1 MNKAVTDGIV
11 FDPTP
16 FSAGLGV
23 WSTTTGRP
31 GTPTYAGAGGGVFVP
46 ADQDFSG
53 CMEIVKS
60 SATQAVRYMGQ
71 TPVQPGCYLQ
81 VTVRVKAVAGALPSV
96 RIAGN
101 PYSSGNVALS
111 GTTNFGPSRQLTAYG
126 EVVEITAIFGTGARG
141 GVNMVWPTAAYAHIG
156 LDLTGPNGGVVRIDD
171 IRIEDVSSYY
181 LSDAIGIVDVRD
193 YGALGNG
200 TTNDAAAF
208 ERADAA
214 ANGREVLVSAGTYRL
229 ASDVTFQSQVR
240 FVGTVVMTGTER
252 LILQRN
258 FDYQTYLDA
267 FGDEE
272 QAFRKAFQALLNFS
286 DHDGLD
292 LGGRRIGLTGP
303 VDMQATDPSKTSF
316 AIRRLIRNG
325 QFEALDSP
333 AWTPSVATSTA
344 SYAAGSQTLTN
355 VANVAAIQ
363 VGSLVTGNGVGRE
376 IYVQAVN
383 VAQNRVTL
391 SHPLYGAAGSQS
403 YTFTRFKYMLDFS
416 GFFNLAIFTLADI
429 EFQGNGRAS
438 CLMLSQNGFSNQI
451 RDCYFTRPSHR
462 GITSTGNGCQGLQI
476 DRCTFLSNEQPL
488 NAQNRVTIGMN
499 LNANDVRLT
508 DCIVVKFRH
517 WAVIAGAGTHIVGNH
532 WYQGDEGPNGIR
544 LGGIVFTMPNIG
556 TTITG
561 NYIDNNFIEWTNEH
575 DANPNLVGAA
585 FTFGGLTLTSNFCIV
600 SDMAP
605 GFNWLVIKPYGTG
618 HSIAGLTVSHNVFR
632 TLNGTITRIERVD
645 TTFANLNYGLTRNVS
660 FIGNVFNGVTEP
672 VFNPL
677 TVTHTQSTSDRI
689 WIVDPGTA
697 LPFKGRLRT
706 VELVVSV
713 DRPRISGTQ
722 TSYAQPYVDEEYGP
736 QSDQFRLIWDVPVTG
751 RIRAVVRMDNP

>member
-11 FDPTP
+11 FNPTP
-16 FSAGLGV
+16 FAAGLGV

-31 GTPTYAGAGGGVFVP
+31 GTPTYLGSGDGVFVP

-53 CMEIVKS
+53 CLEISKTS
-60 SATQAVRYMGQ
+60 STQRLRYMGQ
-71 TPVQPGCYLQ
+71 TPIEPGCYLQ
-81 VTVRVKAVAGALPSV
+81 VTVRVKVIAGAFASV

-101 PYSSGNVALS
+101 PYRSNNVALTGVATS
-111 GTTNFGPSRQLTAYG
+111 GPSTELSTYG
-126 EVVEITAIFGTGARG
+126 EVVEIKAIVGTGNRG
-141 GVNMVWPTAAYAHIG
+141 GVDMVWAEAGYAHIG
-156 LDLTGPNGGVVRIDD
+156 IDLTGPNGGIVRIDD
-171 IRIEDVSSYY
+171 ITIEDVSSFY
-181 LSDAIGIVDVRD
+181 LADAVGIVDVRD
-193 YGALGNG
+193 YGAVGDG

-229 ASDVTFQSQVR
+229 SSNVTFQSQVR
-240 FVGTVVMTGTER
+240 FVGTVVMTGDER

-272 QAFRKAFQALLNFS
+272 QAFRKSFQALLNFS
-286 DHDGLD
+286 DHESLD
-292 LGGRRIGLTGP
+292 LGGRRIGLSGP
-303 VDMQATDPSKTSF
+303 IDMQACDPSKTTW
-316 AIRRLIRNG
+316 AIRRLIKNA
-325 QFEALDSP
+325 QFEAQDSP
-333 AWTPSVATSTA
+333 AWNPDVATSPA
-344 SYAAGSQTLTN
+344 SYARGALTLTN
-355 VANVAAIQ
+355 VTNAAAIK
-363 VGSLVTGNGVGRE
+363 VGSLVSGNGVGRE

-383 VAQNRVTL
+383 VGQRRVTI
-391 SHPLYGAAGSQS
+391 SQPLYDAVGSQN
-403 YTFTRFKYMLDFS
+403 YTFTRYKYMLDFS
-416 GFFNLAIFTLADI
+416 GYENLAIFTLADI
-429 EFQGNGRAS
+429 DFQCNGRAS
-438 CLMLSQNGFSNQI
+438 GIMLSQNGFSNQI
-451 RDCYFTRPSHR
+451 RDCYITRPRNR

-488 NAQNRVTIGMN
+488 NAQFRQSIGMN

-517 WAVIAGAGTHIVGNH
+517 WAVIAGAGTHIVGCH
-532 WYQGDEGPNGIR
+532 WYQGDEGPNGVR

-585 FTFGGLTLTSNFCIV
+585 FTFGGLTLTANFCIV

-618 HSIAGLTVSHNVFR
+618 HSIRGLTVSHNVFR
-632 TLNGTITRIERVD
+632 TLNGVINRIEKVD
-645 TTFANLNYGLTRNVS
+645 TSFADLDYGATSNVS

-677 TVTHTQSTSDRI
+677 TVTHVQPTLSRI

-697 LPFKGRLRT
+697 LPFRGRLRT
-706 VELVVSV
+706 VESVVNV
-713 DRPRISGTQ
+713 NRPAISGVQ
-722 TSYAQPYVDEEYGP
+722 TSYAMPYVDEQYGP
-736 QSDQFRLIWDVPVTG
+736 QSDQFRLIWEVPVTG
-751 RIRAVVRMDNP
+751 KIRAVVRMDNP